1 VSAETKITCWERGK
15 RTNGKRTR
23 NQKRRNEE
31 ETKKEKK
38 KMREAFSLHRS
49 NERTSLTI
57 LTATLL
63 EAAASVAPFSH
74 VGRCERRAGGQ
85 LPRAPPRALRDD
97 YS

>member
-1 VSAETKITCWERGK
+1 MENAPGTRNAETK
-15 RTNGKRTR
+15 
-23 NQKRRNEE
+23 KRRR
-31 ETKKEKK
+31 KRRR